1 MIAPRRLI
9 TPSTCRAEFGSG
21 AVACQPLISG
31 TAPTG
36 TPKLRPS
43 TLKVTICCAAAVAS
57 SLAVSASEILIS
69 NLLKA
74 GQQTEPVICPAQFEN
89 SLGEKEGPWRST

>member
-9 TPSTCRAEFGSG
+9 TPSTCRAEFGRG
-21 AVACQPLISG
+21 VVGCQPLISR

-43 TLKVTICCAAAVAS
+43 TLNVTICCAAAVA
-57 SLAVSASEILIS
+57 EITGRQCI
-69 NLLKA
+69 
-74 GQQTEPVICPAQFEN
+74 
-89 SLGEKEGPWRST
+89 